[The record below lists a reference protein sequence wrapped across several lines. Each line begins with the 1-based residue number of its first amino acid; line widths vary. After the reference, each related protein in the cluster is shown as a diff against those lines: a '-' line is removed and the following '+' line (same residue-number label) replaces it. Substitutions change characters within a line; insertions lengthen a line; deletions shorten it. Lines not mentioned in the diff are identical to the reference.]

1 MTKTKQETPDI
12 RLARMIAEHD
22 GIVVILYSNGTSM
35 ASNQFKTP
43 HTLADFNEHKARI
56 KEAWEGYWNGL
67 ELHEMLKPD
76 SGVTWST

>member
-12 RLARMIAEHD
+12 GLAKQIARHD

-35 ASNQFKTP
+35 ASKFKTS

-56 KEAWEGYWNGL
+56 RKGMGRLL
-67 ELHEMLKPD
+67 EE
-76 SGVTWST
+76 VR